1 MGSLSWSP
9 LPPLCIQFC
18 NTHPTSLAS
27 FFCCCCCFGFRRTF
41 GTGWRSSKGEWHE
54 RSRLFE
60 CVCKRERLRKRERE
74 KEFKRAGAQRHWW
87 TTRSLDILTL
97 VSTST
102 SLSAFISLFNISI
115 VHGASLWKP
124 ENRKI
129 LLQKHLCKCKKKL
142 WGGTDCQDLS
152 WHKNIH
158 KHIYT
163 FQCKTQTQ
171 VPKLWPFVL
180 IHHKGKNLGGYDA
193 KVSQISVNV
202 FANNSSIWNVNQL
215 GNFRGLFSFL
225 QKNIL
230 SSTTSIPPPSC
241 YQEVCLI

>member
-54 RSRLFE
+54 RSRLCK

-124 ENRKI
+124 VPLCGTGAEKSCCRNTFVNATKI
-129 LLQKHLCKCKKKL
+129 MRRYRLPGSFLAQKHP
-142 WGGTDCQDLS
+142 
-152 WHKNIH
+152 
-158 KHIYT
+158 
-163 FQCKTQTQ
+163 QTYLYL
-171 VPKLWPFVL
+171 PM
-180 IHHKGKNLGGYDA
+180 
-193 KVSQISVNV
+193 
-202 FANNSSIWNVNQL
+202 
-215 GNFRGLFSFL
+215 
-225 QKNIL
+225 
-230 SSTTSIPPPSC
+230 
-241 YQEVCLI
+241 